1 MKTVLTPGLW
11 GPIGLSNMKMK
22 YFWAAF
28 LICLGLLGKNLNLA
42 AAPDEATTE
51 TEAQQTTGKPK
62 TEYKK
67 KDRPIEIGDKLRI
80 KIYPED
86 EFIKST
92 DTEVSSEGSVTLPLL
107 GKVNVQGLKTID
119 AVREIVQVLAADY
132 LVNPVVVI
140 EVAEEVTE
148 REKRSVAILGQVTKP
163 GTYNFPPEQKL
174 TLLRVISMAG
184 GFSDIAN
191 VKKIKVIRKENGKTR
206 IVQANAES
214 IIAGKDPD
222 IELEPGDVINVGESF
237 F

>member
-1 MKTVLTPGLW
+1 MRTLRPSV
-11 GPIGLSNMKMK
+11 
-22 YFWAAF
+22 F
-28 LICLGLLGKNLNLA
+28 LLCMGLLWNPA
-42 AAPDEATTE
+42 ALPETSAEKATE
-51 TEAQQTTGKPK
+51 RVMQMTGASK

-67 KDRPIEIGDKLRI
+67 KDRQIEIGDKLRI

-92 DTEVSSEGSVTLPLL
+92 DTEVSSEGTITLPLI
-107 GKVNVQGLKTID
+107 GKVKVQGMKGVD
-119 AVREIVQVLAADY
+119 VEREIVQILAKDY

-140 EVAEEVTE
+140 EVAEQVS
-148 REKRSVAILGQVTKP
+148 EKEKKTVAVLGQVTKP
-163 GTYNFPPEQKL
+163 GAYDFPPDQKL

-206 IVQANAES
+206 VIGANAES
-214 IIAGKDPD
+214 IISGKDPD